1 MTDRNR
7 RPRHHTWRSST
18 RTSNGDEEKVTDH
31 PTNDE
36 LILHYYGEQS
46 PDDAAR
52 LDAHVASCVRCQEA
66 RNELTDVLGLVDQAA
81 PAEPP
86 IGFERVMWA
95 RIQPA
100 LPVRRAWSWRQ
111 LVPLGAWAALV
122 VTIIGIQMMRGPDAP
137 VTTPVPD
144 VADAAATARAHRRV
158 LFTALNDH
166 FTQTE
171 MLLVEVMNAP
181 EDGRPEFAFE
191 RDTAADLVASGRL
204 YRNTAS
210 QTGDLHLVAVLDDL
224 ESLLVDVAHGPAA
237 PKAEDF
243 NLLRDRID
251 DGDLLFKVRAV
262 TTEIR
267 GHRPQREAESE

>member
-1 MTDRNR
+1 M
-7 RPRHHTWRSST
+7 HTPK
-18 RTSNGDEEKVTDH
+18 GDEENVTDH
-31 PTNDE
+31 PTDDE
-36 LILHYYGEQS
+36 LMLRHYGELS
-46 PDDAAR
+46 LNDAAR
-52 LDAHVASCVRCQEA
+52 LDAHMAACARCRA
-66 RNELTDVLGLVDQAA
+66 AGRELADVLELVDRAA

-100 LPVRRAWSWRQ
+100 LPARRVWAMRQ

-122 VTIIGIQMMRGPDAP
+122 LAVTGVLLLRTPATPAP
-137 VTTPVPD
+137 ETAVHASDP
-144 VADAAATARAHRRV
+144 AATARAHRRV

-181 EDGRPEFAFE
+181 EGGRPEFHFE

-224 ESLLVDVAHGPAA
+224 EAVLVDVAHGPAA

-251 DGDLLFKVRAV
+251 AGDLLFKVRAV

-267 GHRPQREAESE
+267 DPQPQREAESE

>member
-1 MTDRNR
+1 MRN
-7 RPRHHTWRSST
+7 
-18 RTSNGDEEKVTDH
+18 VIDH

-36 LILHYYGEQS
+36 LILRYYGEQS
-46 PDDAAR
+46 ADDAAR
-52 LDAHVASCVRCQEA
+52 LDAHVASCARCQEA
-66 RNELTDVLGLVDQAA
+66 RNELADVLALVDQAT

-95 RIQPA
+95 RIQPV
-100 LPVRRAWSWRQ
+100 LPARRAWSLRQ

-122 VTIIGIQMMRGPDAP
+122 VAVIGIQLMRTQDAP
-137 VTTPVPD
+137 VATPVPD
-144 VADAAATARAHRRV
+144 DAAAMARAHRRV

-181 EDGRPEFAFE
+181 DDGRPEFVFE

-251 DGDLLFKVRAV
+251 AGDLLFKVRAV

-267 GHRPQREAESE
+267 GHQPQREAESE